1 MFLQMFSDRVLSQM
15 QFTMKWFCFTEGGGG
30 GVLPIMAYMG
40 GLRPKG
46 VGVLLVEKN
55 ERIGMGLWKG
65 LKGLTDKCRGFIK
78 LRKRSIFAIDSYF
91 KCSAFTAIKMDA
103 KF

>member
-30 GVLPIMAYMG
+30 GGVLPIMAYMG

-46 VGVLLVEKN
+46 VGVLLVEKT
-55 ERIGMGLWKG
+55 KG
-65 LKGLTDKCRGFIK
+65 
-78 LRKRSIFAIDSYF
+78 
-91 KCSAFTAIKMDA
+91 
-103 KF
+103 

>member
-30 GVLPIMAYMG
+30 RGTPYNGLYG
-40 GLRPKG
+40 GAPPERG
-46 VGVLLVEKN
+46 RNFTRWKN

-65 LKGLTDKCRGFIK
+65 LKGLTDKFRGFIK

-91 KCSAFTAIKMDA
+91 KCSSFTAIKMDA